1 MLMKAFNLSRIDRE
15 YDIALQAWMN
25 HQVTAT
31 KTTGS
36 GKNQKTESVY
46 KEFKDFF
53 DYEKRIQELDGPKK
67 VISLK
72 ERRMARIAASVN
84 SKGG

>member
-1 MLMKAFNLSRIDRE
+1 MRMKAFNLSRIDKE
-15 YDIALQAWMN
+15 YDMHLQAWLN
-25 HQVTAT
+25 NQATAT

-46 KEFKDFF
+46 KGFNDFF
-53 DYEKRIQELDGPKK
+53 DYEKKLQEVDGPSRA
-67 VISLK
+67 ITEK
-72 ERRMARIAASVN
+72 EQRMAGIAASIN